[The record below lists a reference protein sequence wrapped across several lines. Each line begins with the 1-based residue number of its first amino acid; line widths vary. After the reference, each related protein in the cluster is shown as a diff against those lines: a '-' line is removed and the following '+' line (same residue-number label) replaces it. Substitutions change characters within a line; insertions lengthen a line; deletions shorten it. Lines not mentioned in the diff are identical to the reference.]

1 MTAPTPDHAPA
12 AGATAGAT
20 PDSGPKLQ
28 RVLGIPSLLFFGLA
42 YMVPMTV
49 FSTYG
54 IVTSVTEGH
63 LAGAYVITTVAMLF
77 TALSYASIVR
87 SVPTAGS
94 AYGYA
99 RTAFGPGIGFVT
111 GWALMIDYLLL
122 PMVNYM
128 LLGLYINAQF
138 PQIPAWSVILVAI
151 LLVTTLNILGI
162 SVVKNAN
169 AFLVLFQV
177 AFIAVFVV
185 MAIGRIDGTMPAG
198 SPFWSE
204 HAHLAALAA
213 GASILALSF
222 LGFDAVSAMAEEAKE
237 PRRTV
242 PIAVILTVLVGGLLF
257 ILVTWL
263 GQRVWPDYIS
273 FASFD
278 TASLELIGRVGGA
291 LLEAFFLAAYLV
303 GATASALTSQA
314 STARV
319 LYSMA
324 RDGRLPR
331 SFFGRLSERFKTPR
345 NAIVLI
351 AVIALLALVL
361 DLEIVISVISFGAL
375 AAFSMVNLTVIKHFI
390 IDERRRGARAI
401 MQYLVLP
408 VIGFALTIW
417 LWLSLSGQALLIGAI
432 WVGIG
437 VVYLAVLTKGFR
449 SMPKAIEVDLDA

>member
-1 MTAPTPDHAPA
+1 MTVPAPVPESASTAAPA
-12 AGATAGAT
+12 ER
-20 PDSGPKLQ
+20 GPKLQ

-54 IVTSVTEGH
+54 IVTNVTEGH

-138 PQIPAWSVILVAI
+138 PQIPAWSVIVVAI
-151 LLVTTLNILGI
+151 AVVTTLNLLGI

-169 AFLVLFQV
+169 AFLVLFQI
-177 AFIAVFVV
+177 AFIVVFVV
-185 MAIGRIDGTMPAG
+185 LALGRLDGSAPAT

-242 PIAVILTVLVGGLLF
+242 PVAVILTVVVGGLLF
-257 ILVTWL
+257 VLITWL
-263 GQRVWPDYIS
+263 GQRVWPDYAS
-273 FASFD
+273 FTDFD
-278 TASLELIGRVGGA
+278 TASLELISHVGGA
-291 LLEAFFLAAYLV
+291 FLEAFFLAAYLV
-303 GATASALTSQA
+303 GASASALTSQA

-319 LYSMA
+319 LYSMG
-324 RDGRLPR
+324 RDGVLPR
-331 SFFGRLSERFKTPR
+331 SFFGRLGERFRTPR
-345 NAIVLI
+345 NAILLI
-351 AVIALLALVL
+351 AAVALLALVL

-390 IDERRRGARAI
+390 IDERRRGMRA
-401 MQYLVLP
+401 MLQYLVLP
-408 VIGFALTIW
+408 LIGFGLTIW
-417 LWLSLSGQALLIGAI
+417 LWLSLSGQALIIGAI
-432 WVGIG
+432 WVAVG
-437 VVYLAVLTKGFR
+437 VVYLAVLTRGFR
-449 SMPKAIEVDLDA
+449 TMPKAIEVDLDA

>member
-1 MTAPTPDHAPA
+1 MTSSIPSRL
-12 AGATAGAT
+12 AGTGAEAS
-20 PDSGPKLQ
+20 DGPRLR

-54 IVTSVTEGH
+54 IVTDVTEGH

-99 RTAFGPGIGFVT
+99 RRAFGPGIGFVT

-128 LLGLYINAQF
+128 LLGLYVNAQF
-138 PQIPAWSVILVAI
+138 PAIPAWSVIVVAI
-151 LLVTTLNILGI
+151 VLVTTLNLLGI

-169 AFLVLFQV
+169 MLLVVFQIV
-177 AFIAVFVV
+177 FIAVFVA
-185 MAIGRIDGTMPAG
+185 MAIGRIDGSVPVTA
-198 SPFWSE
+198 PFWSE
-204 HAHLAALAA
+204 HAHLGAIAA

-222 LGFDAVSAMAEEAKE
+222 LGFDAVSAMAEEAKD

-242 PIAVILTVLVGGLLF
+242 PVAVILTVLVGGVIF
-257 ILVTWL
+257 VSVTWL
-263 GQRVWPDYIS
+263 AQRVWPDYAA

-278 TASLELIGRVGGA
+278 TASLELISHVGGA
-291 LLEAFFLAAYLV
+291 FLEALFLAAYLV
-303 GATASALTSQA
+303 GASASALTAQA

-319 LYSMA
+319 LYSMG
-324 RDGRLPR
+324 RDGVLPR
-331 SFFGRLSERFKTPR
+331 SFFGRLGRRFETPR
-345 NAIVLI
+345 NAILVI

-361 DLEIVISVISFGAL
+361 DLETVISVISFGAL

-390 IDERRRGARAI
+390 TDGGRRDARAI
-401 MQYLVLP
+401 VQYLVLP
-408 VIGFALTIW
+408 LIGFGLTVW
-417 LWLSLSGQALLIGAI
+417 LWTSLSGQALLIGGI
-432 WVGIG
+432 WVLIG
-437 VVYLAVLTKGFR
+437 VIYLAVLSKGFR